1 MAIDNP
7 FMVPRKLDGSTPD
20 ATQKRGWADAEE
32 PTRLTRFAMR
42 GESMILRALE
52 TLGARADE
60 QYGTDQIPLTEQE
73 ELMMEASKG
82 TSDLEAEAGVFGVDS
97 VLAERMETLKQS
109 LARPPHQPSQ
119 PMDLAPL
126 EEELPRGY

>member
-7 FMVPRKLDGSTPD
+7 FMVPRNLDGQTAD
-20 ATQKRGWADAEE
+20 ATNQRGWADADD

-42 GESMILRALE
+42 GESMIMRALA
-52 TLGARADE
+52 TLGDRADA

-97 VLAERMETLKQS
+97 VLPERLESMKTGLV
-109 LARPPHQPSQ
+109 RPPHQQGQ
-119 PMDLAPL
+119 PMELSPL
-126 EEELPRGY
+126 EEELPR